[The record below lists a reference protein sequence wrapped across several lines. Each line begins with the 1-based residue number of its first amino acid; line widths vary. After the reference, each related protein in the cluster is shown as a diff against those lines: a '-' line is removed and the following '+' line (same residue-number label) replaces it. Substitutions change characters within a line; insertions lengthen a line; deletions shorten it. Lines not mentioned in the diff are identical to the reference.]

1 MDKVTLH
8 IHFFLNSTLSRRYAF
23 TNSSFSVKITMK
35 LEENS
40 ILKEV
45 FEKYFYNRFKSYLGG
60 GDLKR

>member
-1 MDKVTLH
+1 
-8 IHFFLNSTLSRRYAF
+8 
-23 TNSSFSVKITMK
+23 MK